1 MKRHV
6 KRTAFFVVGVFFV
19 LLGIA
24 GLALPFL
31 QGFLFIAV
39 GLILLSIS
47 STRAR
52 AWIESHTRR
61 YPKVHAAFGKL
72 EHWILGIVGPLDVE
86 KRQTTGDSIEHS
98 DNNKE

>member
-1 MKRHV
+1 MKKRI
-6 KRTAFFVVGVFFV
+6 KRTAFFVAGAFFV

-31 QGFLFIAV
+31 QGFLFITI

-52 AWIESHTRR
+52 TWVESHTRR
-61 YPKVHAAFGKL
+61 FPKVHAGFEKL
-72 EHWILGIVGPLDVE
+72 ERWILGITGPLDNGD
-86 KRQTTGDSIEHS
+86 TPDTGDSIRPP
-98 DNNKE
+98 DDLKK